1 MFGER
6 GAAERP
12 AGKRDAQKEATRER
26 ILHVARSHFERHGF
40 DDANVRAIAADA
52 GVAAGT
58 VLLHFTDKR
67 GLLHAA
73 LFVDLAAVIDGAL
86 RGNGRGHAADKRSLE
101 LRLRALARPFFDY
114 YATRPKLSR
123 TLLREALLAESPW
136 RERFTSQVTRVHLHI
151 VQLVEVAKGRGEL
164 VADADGPV
172 LGAAFFSFYYF
183 ALIGCVQGGFAHP
196 VPIFERM
203 LSEHLRGVA
212 PMDPSSAPKPRRKS
226 R

>member
-1 MFGER
+1 VNVFIER
-6 GAAERP
+6 ESASKP
-12 AGKRDAQKEATRER
+12 LGKREAQKEETRAR
-26 ILHVARSHFERHGF
+26 ILQVARAHFERDGF
-40 DDANVRAIAADA
+40 DGANVRAIAADA

-67 GLLHAA
+67 DLLHAA
-73 LFVDLAAVIDGAL
+73 LFVDLAAVIEGAL
-86 RGNGRGHAADKRSLE
+86 AARGQSDGKRPLE
-101 LRLRALARPFFDY
+101 ARLRALARPFFAY
-114 YATRPKLSR
+114 YAARPTLSK

-136 RERFTSQVTRVHLHI
+136 RERFTAQVTRVHVHI
-151 VQLVEVAKGRGEL
+151 VGLVEAAKARGEL

-183 ALIGCVQGGFAHP
+183 ALIGWVQGGFADP

-212 PMDPSSAPKPRRKS
+212 PVKEPSRRKT